1 MTEHTP
7 RAPLP
12 LDRPTADLPGCP
24 RAASRRTLVG
34 GVLGL
39 GVGAPLLAACGSGSD
54 SGSGDGAN
62 DDGSGSGGSG
72 GSTTSSGPVTTTG
85 DVPVGGGVIL
95 AAEKIVVTQPSEGEF
110 KAFTAVCTHAQ
121 CLVTSVEDDEIDC
134 SCHGSR
140 FSIVDGSVV
149 TGPAGEPLAE
159 LKVSV
164 EGEDISVT

>member
-1 MTEHTP
+1 MTEQTP
-7 RAPLP
+7 RASRP
-12 LDRPTADLPGCP
+12 LDRPAADPSGCP
-24 RAASRRTLVG
+24 RAASRRALVG

-39 GVGAPLLAACGSGSD
+39 GVGVPLLAACGSGSD
-54 SGSGDGAN
+54 SGSGDAAG
-62 DDGSGSGGSG
+62 DDASGSG

-95 AAEKIVVTQPSEGEF
+95 AGEKIVVTQPSEGEF

-140 FSIVDGSVV
+140 FSIADGSVV

-159 LKVSV
+159 LTVSV
-164 EGEDISVT
+164 EGEDISVS